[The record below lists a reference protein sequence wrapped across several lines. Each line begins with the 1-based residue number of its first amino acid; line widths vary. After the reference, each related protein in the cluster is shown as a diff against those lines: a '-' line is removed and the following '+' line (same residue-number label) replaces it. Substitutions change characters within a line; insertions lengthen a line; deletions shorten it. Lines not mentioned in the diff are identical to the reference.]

1 MLTMRRESLVRCAA
15 AVLVLG
21 GHALL
26 IVLLLRS
33 HPRPAKGDASVPSRG
48 TLVMLELRRPSDEP
62 STAAPAHMRAGV
74 TTPRAQLRLPSAQP
88 GAPPAPDTVIQ
99 ALPVNPP
106 IDWYREAEIVAREA
120 GARVLPPAR
129 TDCDEVPRP
138 GSLRPKCRK
147 DPAEFFWDPEPRRF
161 GIEGGI
167 PYVRVGPCVVAL
179 IAFGCGIGKTDA
191 NGELFKDMR
200 HPDRPTSSVPDVN
213 EGTP

>member
-1 MLTMRRESLVRCAA
+1 M
-15 AVLVLG
+15 
-21 GHALL
+21 
-26 IVLLLRS
+26 
-33 HPRPAKGDASVPSRG
+33 
-48 TLVMLELRRPSDEP
+48 
-62 STAAPAHMRAGV
+62 TA
-74 TTPRAQLRLPSAQP
+74 PRAQLRLPSAQP
-88 GAPPAPDTVIQ
+88 GAPPAPDTAIQ

-147 DPAEFFWDPEPRRF
+147 DPAEFLWDPEPRRF

-213 EGTP
+213 EGDR

>member
-1 MLTMRRESLVRCAA
+1 MLTMRRESLARCAA
-15 AVLVLG
+15 AVLVIG

-26 IVLLLRS
+26 IVLLWRS
-33 HPRPAKGDASVPSRG
+33 HPRPAKGDAGVPNRG
-48 TLVMLELRRPSDEP
+48 TLVMLELRRLPDQPS
-62 STAAPAHMRAGV
+62 AVAPEHTRAGV
-74 TTPRAQLRLPSAQP
+74 MAPRAQLRLPSAQP
-88 GAPPAPDTVIQ
+88 GAPPALDTAIQ
-99 ALPVNPP
+99 ALPVKPP

-147 DPAEFFWDPEPRRF
+147 DAAEFLWDPEPRRF

-179 IAFGCGIGKTDA
+179 IAFGCGIGKADA

-213 EGTP
+213 EGDR

>member
-1 MLTMRRESLVRCAA
+1 MRRESFARCAA
-15 AVLVLG
+15 AVLVIG

-33 HPRPAKGDASVPSRG
+33 HPRPTKGDASVPSRG
-48 TLVMLELRRPSDEP
+48 TLVILELRGRPEEP
-62 STAAPAHMRAGV
+62 SAAASEHTRAGV
-74 TTPRAQLRLPSAQP
+74 TAPPAQLRLSSAQP
-88 GAPPAPDTVIQ
+88 GAPPAPDTAIQ

-129 TDCDEVPRP
+129 TDCDEDSRP

-147 DPAEFFWDPEPRRF
+147 DAAEFLWDPEPRRF

-213 EGTP
+213 EGNP